1 MRHLRYLHHYL
12 LETHIPAGKMP
23 LGIVYM
29 YRSKRRPKRFHDHD
43 HSEIALILKGS
54 CVHLFEGQSVP
65 VQEGDLLVVHP
76 GSTHTYDQFDRLE
89 MVNIIYDTRRLYLP
103 ILDGSRMPLFQILF
117 PDDPEKI
124 HRSAEPVLHLEPNEL
139 ETISGMIRNMELELK
154 STRPGSNLYSLAVF
168 LQIVVML
175 CRLYSGTDQLKT
187 MPFQIGEAVAYINT
201 HYPQNITIEQLAR
214 KACMS
219 RRNLFLQFKKTAG
232 CSPIQYLLRL
242 RISRATELL
251 LYSEL
256 PVGDIAAQC
265 GFSDS
270 NYFCKI
276 FRVQTGLSP
285 RQFRL
290 KNGQ

>member
-1 MRHLRYLHHYL
+1 
-12 LETHIPAGKMP
+12 MP
-23 LGIVYM
+23 LGVVYM
-29 YRSKRRPKRFHDHD
+29 YRSSWRPKRFHDHD
-43 HSEIALILKGS
+43 HSEIAIILKGR
-54 CVHLFEGQSVP
+54 CTHLFEGQSVP
-65 VQEGDLLVVHP
+65 VRAGDLLVVHP
-76 GSTHTYDQFDRLE
+76 GSTHTYDQFEQLE
-89 MVNIIYDTRRLYLP
+89 LVNIVYDARRLYLP

-124 HRSAEPVLHLEPNEL
+124 HRSAEPVLHLESNEL
-139 ETISGMIRNMELELK
+139 ETIAGMIRNMELELK
-154 STRPGSNLYSLAVF
+154 SARPGSNLYSLAVF

-201 HYPQNITIEQLAR
+201 HYRQNITIEQLAR

-276 FRVQTGLSP
+276 FRAQTGLSP

-290 KNGQ
+290 KNCQ